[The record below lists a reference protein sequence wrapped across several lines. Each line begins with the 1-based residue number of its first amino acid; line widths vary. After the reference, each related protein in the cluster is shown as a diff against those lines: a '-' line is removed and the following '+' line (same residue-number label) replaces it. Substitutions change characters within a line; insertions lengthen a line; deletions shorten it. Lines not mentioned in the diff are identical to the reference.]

1 MQSQSKDSE
10 QSQGVLKNT
19 IVLLNNSNLRGE
31 YRDQN
36 KPITDRPKSKNDN
49 LALLQTLISRVE
61 KLEKQLS

>member
-19 IVLLNNSNLRGE
+19 IVLLNNPNLRGE
-31 YRDQN
+31 YRDQH
-36 KPITDRPKSKNDN
+36 KPITDRPISKNDN